1 MPSTRLGP
9 DLSPDPALTAA
20 FGDCLPG
27 GRLTGPLHAVAR
39 VDSTQSLCRR
49 LAVDG
54 APEGTVVLADYQHAG
69 RGQWGRRW
77 TAPPGTSLLV
87 SCLLRPPLPAAR
99 WPELTL
105 LAAGGIAEAV
115 AALTALRP
123 SLRWPNDVLVA
134 DRKLAGVLA
143 ESVVGG
149 APFVVLGLGL
159 NVSQVPE
166 DWPADLRGRAV
177 SLGELGHPVAR
188 PALLTE
194 ILRRL
199 GDRYESFLEA

>member
-1 MPSTRLGP
+1 MPSTRFGP
-9 DLSPDPALTAA
+9 DLAPDPALTAA
-20 FGDCLPG
+20 YGDCLPG
-27 GRLTGPLHAVAR
+27 GCLRGPLLAFAR

-49 LAVDG
+49 LAADG

-69 RGQWGRRW
+69 RGQRGRTW

-87 SCLLRPPLPAAR
+87 SCLLRPPLPAGR

-105 LAAGGIAEAV
+105 LAAGGVAEAV

-123 SLRWPNDVLVA
+123 SLRWPNDVLVE
-134 DRKLAGVLA
+134 DRKLAGILA

-159 NVSQVPE
+159 NVSQQAE

-194 ILRRL
+194 VLRRL
-199 GDRYESFLEA
+199 GDRYESFLAA

>member
-1 MPSTRLGP
+1 
-9 DLSPDPALTAA
+9 
-20 FGDCLPG
+20 
-27 GRLTGPLHAVAR
+27 
-39 VDSTQSLCRR
+39 
-49 LAVDG
+49 
-54 APEGTVVLADYQHAG
+54 
-69 RGQWGRRW
+69 
-77 TAPPGTSLLV
+77 
-87 SCLLRPPLPAAR
+87 LRPPLPAAR

-188 PALLTE
+188 PALLNE